1 MDEFLAEA
9 TLVDSVTGMLNE
21 RAFWPLLEESL
32 SICRQRSWP
41 LSLLLVALPEETGD
55 QLADVARAIEQSVRQ
70 ARDGCC
76 HIEPWL
82 FGVILPGAGDS
93 VAGVVAAR
101 LRAKIRAL
109 GVSPRIASATTSSLQ
124 TENAVVELYD
134 RAAAILE
141 AVRLRAPS

>member
-1 MDEFLAEA
+1 VEEFLAEA
-9 TLVDSVTGMLNE
+9 TLVDPVTGMLNE

-41 LSLLLVALPEETGD
+41 LSLLLVALPEETGE
-55 QLADVARAIEQSVRQ
+55 QLTDVARAIEQSVRQ

-124 TENAVVELYD
+124 TENAVAELYD
-134 RAAAILE
+134 RAAGILE
-141 AVRLRAPS
+141 AVRLRTPS